1 MLSKKN
7 LTKLSFCYS
16 QPKKRKQQ
24 ACALKSA
31 GEDNAKPMSYDEK
44 RQLSLDINKLPGD
57 KLGRVVHIIQSREP
71 SLRNSNPDEIEID
84 FETLKASTLR
94 ELEKYVAACLRKRPL
109 KPHGMC
115 FSVLVEIRWY
125 LCKFLLRLPFVCLNH
140 TGKKITKSK
149 EELRS
154 LKKQELEKRL
164 LDVNNQLNATK
175 RQTKCR
181 WQFFKCSV
189 SI

>member
-1 MLSKKN
+1 M
-7 LTKLSFCYS
+7 FS

-24 ACALKSA
+24 VFTSKPED
-31 GEDNAKPMSYDEK
+31 EDNAKPMNYDEK

-109 KPHGMC
+109 KLHGMYYC
-115 FSVLVEIRWY
+115 VSVEISLY
-125 LCKFLLRLPFVCLNH
+125 LCYFLVILFFTL
-140 TGKKITKSK
+140 KSH
-149 EELRS
+149 R
-154 LKKQELEKRL
+154 
-164 LDVNNQLNATK
+164 
-175 RQTKCR
+175 
-181 WQFFKCSV
+181 
-189 SI
+189 